1 MALFRNK
8 YRDGTF
14 RAAWWDYGKNAAY
27 FVTLCTQDRAHF
39 FGEIENQKMVMKP
52 LGYAAEKCW
61 YEIPQHFPFVKLD
74 AFVVMPDHV
83 HGIIIIDK
91 PAPVGSKNVIK
102 LPAPPVIQQSTALS
116 KNQFGPQ
123 SGNLASIV
131 RGYKIG
137 VTMISK
143 TICPEFKWQ
152 RLYHD
157 RIIRNENEY
166 QRIIRYIELNPSRG
180 G

>member
-1 MALFRNK
+1 MALFQNK

-14 RAAWWDYGKNAAY
+14 RAAWWDYGQNAAY
-27 FVTLCTQDRAHF
+27 FVTMCTQNRIHF
-39 FGEIENQKMVMKP
+39 FGEIQNQKMILKP
-52 LGYAAEKCW
+52 MGVAAEKCW
-61 YEIPQHFPFVKLD
+61 HEIPQHFPFVKLG
-74 AFVVMPDHV
+74 AFIVMPDHV

-91 PAPVGSKNVIK
+91 PATEIR
-102 LPAPPVIQQSTALS
+102 QSNKS
-116 KNQFGPQ
+116 PKNQFGPQ

-143 TICPEFKWQ
+143 NICPEFKWQ

-157 RIIRNENEY
+157 RIIRNADEY
-166 QRIIRYIELNPSRG
+166 QRISRYIENNPSQVD
-180 G
+180 